1 MLVFYAAFFGHV
13 FGRVFCDI
21 QVNCVTD
28 RKKEQITAP
37 FRGKKRNY
45 SVKLGKTPN
54 CCKIL
59 TAH

>member
-13 FGRVFCDI
+13 FGRAFCDI

-37 FRGKKRNY
+37 SRGQKT
-45 SVKLGKTPN
+45 KLF
-54 CCKIL
+54 CKIGQN
-59 TAH
+59 T